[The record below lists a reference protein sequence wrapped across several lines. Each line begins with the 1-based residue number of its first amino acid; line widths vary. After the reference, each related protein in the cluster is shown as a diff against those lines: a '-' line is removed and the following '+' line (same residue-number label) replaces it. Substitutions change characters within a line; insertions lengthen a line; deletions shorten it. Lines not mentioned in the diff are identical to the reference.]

1 MVLIQ
6 ASVSNNNMIICN
18 ENKKFLT
25 TQLRMNQCEIIMRNQ
40 TIMNQ
45 LNSTLFDLVLADP
58 SVMCGE
64 LIATK
69 MDVPFVYNVRTLP
82 GELQFTLSQT
92 PMPLAYVPMI
102 NTEFSD
108 RMNLVQRTFN
118 LITYLYQ
125 TIGVR
130 AGLSLMDSIVHK
142 YISPDRNFLEIVS
155 QSSMWLI
162 RDGSTVLYFTT
173 KTEPLLE
180 YLATILAFG
189 GFASKVSFLVILY
202 MILI

>member
-18 ENKKFLT
+18 KNQKFLT
-25 TQLRMNQCEIIMRNQ
+25 TQFRMNQCEIIMRNQ

>member
-1 MVLIQ
+1 
-6 ASVSNNNMIICN
+6 
-18 ENKKFLT
+18 
-25 TQLRMNQCEIIMRNQ
+25 MNQCEIIMRNQ

-162 RDGSTVLYFTT
+162 RDGSTFLYYFS
-173 KTEPLLE
+173 LLKQSH
-180 YLATILAFG
+180 Y
-189 GFASKVSFLVILY
+189 
-202 MILI
+202 

>member
-1 MVLIQ
+1 
-6 ASVSNNNMIICN
+6 
-18 ENKKFLT
+18 
-25 TQLRMNQCEIIMRNQ
+25 MNQCEIIMRNQ